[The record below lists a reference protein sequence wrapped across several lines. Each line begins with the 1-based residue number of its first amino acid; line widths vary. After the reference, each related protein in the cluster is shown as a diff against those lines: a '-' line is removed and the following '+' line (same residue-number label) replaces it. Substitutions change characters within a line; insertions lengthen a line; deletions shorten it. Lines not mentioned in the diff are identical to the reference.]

1 MRDVTLIRRSVV
13 WLLGSTVGVVLL
25 AAPDDGPRLV
35 GLSAT
40 HGLSAVDMAGL
51 VVLVVSWLPVAALIW
66 TRRRLLYGRR
76 ARAAAILAGS
86 GAVLLALT
94 VGFDL
99 GSAWLVAVSMLVAG
113 QILALHLLY
122 AAGAGM
128 PRGQAL

>member
-1 MRDVTLIRRSVV
+1 MRDVVLIRRSVV
-13 WLLGSTVGVVLL
+13 WLLGSAVGVALL
-25 AAPDDGPRLV
+25 ASPDDGPPIV

-40 HGLSAVDMAGL
+40 HGLSAVDMAG
-51 VVLVVSWLPVAALIW
+51 VVILVVSWLPVVALIW
-66 TRRRLLYGRR
+66 TRRRLLYGSR

-99 GSAWLVAVSMLVAG
+99 GSSWLVAVGMLVAA

-122 AAGAGM
+122 AGAGM
-128 PRGQAL
+128 PPGQAQ